1 MDTATRL
8 TDKPAPTTRR
18 ASIHRVNAATAFN
31 RGVADLFLQM
41 ADTLRQQQAN
51 PFRIKAYVRG
61 AAILQELDADVRQI
75 LHRRG
80 RAGLIELP
88 GIGRGL
94 AAHIEEIA
102 HRGRFAQLDRLRG
115 ALDSER
121 LLQTVPGIGPRLAK
135 QIHEEL
141 DIDTLEALE
150 AAAHDGRLENL
161 SGIGPRRSAM
171 IRSGLSSML
180 GRALPRYPA
189 AETAPPVA
197 LLLDVDR
204 EYRDAAGAG
213 RLPKIAPRRFNPAKE
228 AWLPILHTDRN
239 GWHFTALFS
248 NTALAH
254 RLHKTNDWVVVF
266 FYDSD
271 HLEGQHTVVTETRGG
286 SKGRRVVRGREV
298 ECGEYYRAKD
308 IART

>member
-1 MDTATRL
+1 MDTATNL
-8 TDKPAPTTRR
+8 TDKPEPTTRR
-18 ASIHRVNAATAFN
+18 ASTHRLNAATAFN

-41 ADTLRQQQAN
+41 AETLRQQQAN

-61 AAILQELDADVRQI
+61 AATLQDLDADVRQI
-75 LHRRG
+75 LHRGG

-115 ALDSER
+115 TLDSER
-121 LLQTVPGIGPRLAK
+121 LLQTVPGIGPNLAK
-135 QIHEEL
+135 QIHEKL

-150 AAAHDGRLENL
+150 VAAHDGGLEMM
-161 SGIGPRRSAM
+161 SGVGPRRSAM
-171 IRSGLSSML
+171 IRSGLASML

-189 AETAPPVA
+189 AETLPSVA

-204 EYRDAAGAG
+204 RYRDAVSAG
-213 RLPKIAPRRFNPAKE
+213 RLPKVAPRRFNPAKE
-228 AWLPILHTDRN
+228 AWLPILHTERN

-248 NTALAH
+248 NTSLAH
-254 RLHKTNDWVVVF
+254 QLGKTDDWVVIF
-266 FYDSD
+266 FYDTD
-271 HLEGQHTVVTETRGG
+271 HLEGQHTVVTETRGRWQ
-286 SKGRRVVRGREV
+286 GRRVVRGREV
-298 ECGEYYRAKD
+298 ECGEYFRATPCP
-308 IART
+308 RT

>member
-8 TDKPAPTTRR
+8 TDKPAPTNRR

-31 RGVADLFLQM
+31 RSVADLFLQM

-61 AAILQELDADVRQI
+61 AATLQELDADVRQI

-121 LLQTVPGIGPRLAK
+121 LLQTVPGIGPHLAK

-141 DIDTLEALE
+141 DMDTLEALE
-150 AAAHDGRLENL
+150 VAAHDGGLENL
-161 SGIGPRRSAM
+161 SGIGPRRCAM

-189 AETAPPVA
+189 AETSPAVA

-213 RLPKIAPRRFNPAKE
+213 RLPKIAPRRFNPANE

-254 RLHKTNDWVVVF
+254 RLQKTNDWVVVF
-266 FYDSD
+266 FYASD
-271 HLEGQHTVVTETRGG
+271 HLEGQHTVVTETRGR

-298 ECGEYYRAKD
+298 ECGEYYRAND
-308 IART
+308 GARK